1 MEKKKNVWDA
11 FEEGVERA
19 LETFKRVFSG
29 EDPNKVVAEEASTLM
44 ENLEEE
50 NEKTEKEE

>member
-1 MEKKKNVWDA
+1 MEKKRNVRDA